1 MGLIENLDE
10 SKRFIESKS
19 TLKPEV
25 ALILGSGLSS
35 IAAAVTDSVRI
46 PFSQVPH
53 FVESTVEGHKGELIL
68 GRLSGKN
75 VMIMAGRF
83 HFYEGYMFNDVTY
96 PIRAMK
102 HMGVEKL
109 ILTAAV
115 GAVNKKLKPGDIMLI
130 TDHINF
136 MGTNPL
142 IGTEGVLQGVRFP
155 DMSTVYKSE
164 LLKKAELTAKKMKLK
179 IKKGVYLAGTGP
191 SYETPAEVKM
201 ARVLGADV
209 VGMSTVPEAIVANH
223 CGLKVLGIS
232 YISNMAAGVLKQPL
246 NHKEVIEVGEKIGK
260 RLGNYIKEIVK
271 II

>member
-1 MGLIENLDE
+1 MELLEKLNE

-35 IAAAVTDSVRI
+35 IADAVDGAARI
-46 PFSQVPH
+46 AFSQVPH
-53 FVESTVEGHKGELIL
+53 FVKSTVEGHKGELII

-83 HFYEGYMFNDVTY
+83 HFYEGYILSDVAY

-102 HMGVEKL
+102 HLGVEKL

-115 GAVNKKLKPGDIMLI
+115 GAVNKKFKPGDIMLI
-130 TDHINF
+130 SDHINF

-142 IGTEGVLQGVRFP
+142 IGAEGVLQGVRFP
-155 DMSTVYKSE
+155 DMSTVYKNE
-164 LLKKAELTAKKMKLK
+164 LLKKAELAAKKLKLK
-179 IKKGVYLAGTGP
+179 IKKGIYLAGTGP
-191 SYETPAEVKM
+191 SYETPAEVRM
-201 ARVLGADV
+201 ARILGADV

-246 NHKEVIEVGEKIGK
+246 NHKEVIEIGEKIGK

-271 II
+271 VI